1 LRAFAVVQHVLTT
14 VFFVLAAIVWG
25 TALIPPIYGMIC
37 LWMESADWDPLTRA
51 VALGFGAGLSYM
63 AWVGLVLLEVGLIG
77 AILRPRLPEG
87 RVPLKSFTTVRWGM
101 IGALHRMAT
110 NQLGL
115 VIPSYIGSFYYRLM
129 GCKVGKGAQLNSTSI
144 NDSFMVHIGDQTVI
158 GGGAAINGHIVEKG
172 ELVLSPVRI
181 GKDCVIGS
189 GSFIN
194 PGCTIGDGSVLASR
208 AVLPKWTEI
217 PPGEIW
223 GGIPARR
230 IRSRNATEDE

>member
-1 LRAFAVVQHVLTT
+1 MGTFDVVQHLLTT
-14 VFFVLAAIVWG
+14 FFFVLTAIVWG
-25 TALIPPIYGMIC
+25 VALIPAVYGMIF
-37 LWMESADWDPLTRA
+37 LWMESADWGPIVRSI
-51 VALGFGAGLSYM
+51 ALGLGAGLSYIT
-63 AWVGLVLLEVGLIG
+63 WVCLLLFEVGFIG

-87 RVPLKSFTTVRWGM
+87 RIPLRSFTTVRWGM
-101 IGALHRMAT
+101 LGALHRMAI

-115 VIPSYIGSFYYRLM
+115 VVPSYMGSFYYRLM

-144 NDSFMVHIGDQTVI
+144 NDCFMVHIGDRTVI

-194 PGCTIGDGSVLASR
+194 PGCTIGDGAVLASR

-217 PPGEIW
+217 PPGEVW
-223 GGIPARR
+223 AGIPARR
-230 IRSRNATEDE
+230 IQSRNTPEED